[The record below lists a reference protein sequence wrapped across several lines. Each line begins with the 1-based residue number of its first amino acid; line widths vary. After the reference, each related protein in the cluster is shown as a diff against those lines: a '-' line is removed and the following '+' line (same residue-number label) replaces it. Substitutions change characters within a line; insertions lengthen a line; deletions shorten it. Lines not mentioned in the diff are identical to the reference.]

1 MATTPKIKPPVRLRM
16 DKSKYFSTV
25 HGERAAGDP
34 HAKIHFYQDGLPFD
48 GEGLLLVDLVP
59 DDKRELVDRRLKKL
73 AATVQKPVPEP
84 VRTAPV
90 ADPES
95 DDGDDDADN
104 QGDDAATQN
113 ITPGDVNLESWLR
126 GEANYVWFSIPAAIR
141 QRFSK
146 NVSNKTDA
154 VTYLVEEEKVV
165 TPDQLSEALKPHYVP
180 TKG

>member
-1 MATTPKIKPPVRLRM
+1 MATTPKIKQQVRLRM
-16 DKSKYFSTV
+16 DKSKYFSSV
-25 HGERAAGDP
+25 HGERAPDDA

-59 DDKRELVDRRLKKL
+59 EDKRELVDRRLKKL
-73 AATVQKPVPEP
+73 NAAQKPVPEP
-84 VRTAPV
+84 VRTATVSDP
-90 ADPES
+90 ADDDED
-95 DDGDDDADN
+95 DDGD
-104 QGDDAATQN
+104 GDKSSETGQ
-113 ITPGDVNLESWLR
+113 ITPGDVNLEAWLR

-154 VTYLVEEEKVV
+154 VTYLVEEEKIVS
-165 TPDQLSEALKPHYVP
+165 PDQLAEALQPHYVP